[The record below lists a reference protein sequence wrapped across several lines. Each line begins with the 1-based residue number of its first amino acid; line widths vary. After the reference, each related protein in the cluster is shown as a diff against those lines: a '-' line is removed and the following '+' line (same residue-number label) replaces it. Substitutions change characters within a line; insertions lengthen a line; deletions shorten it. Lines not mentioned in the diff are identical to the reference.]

1 MGDGQHRNLPTSV
14 AHGWPRSPEQRARHR
29 DKYRDTDPPAAQSRP
44 PAHGAVRQH
53 SCKLCRSAT
62 QRLSRGVSYVIFPTR
77 GDRPSLLSLT
87 SHPSC
92 RAIAEAQKTAEI
104 HHNHDPAITVA
115 NHSMNPTENVLTLDW
130 TEDLAAKKIPDTN
143 RLREPHRGGFGQA
156 HAWRRGHA
164 SRRGALRMNQVRRRG
179 QETRPK
185 QDTDRHG
192 THHMPANQGKP
203 LSSQYPP
210 GYLFVTSMAVIHFG
224 FLYPSLVAMRRRTG

>member
-1 MGDGQHRNLPTSV
+1 MMCLWACGQRPCVVHMSTGEVAALVAPTWHGTAGHSVTSRNTMGDGQHRNLPTSV

-92 RAIAEAQKTAEI
+92 RAI
-104 HHNHDPAITVA
+104 
-115 NHSMNPTENVLTLDW
+115 HSRQPR
-130 TEDLAAKKIPDTN
+130 P
-143 RLREPHRGGFGQA
+143 RC
-156 HAWRRGHA
+156 
-164 SRRGALRMNQVRRRG
+164 QVRRRWRLG
-179 QETRPK
+179 LQR
-185 QDTDRHG
+185 
-192 THHMPANQGKP
+192 
-203 LSSQYPP
+203 
-210 GYLFVTSMAVIHFG
+210 
-224 FLYPSLVAMRRRTG
+224 